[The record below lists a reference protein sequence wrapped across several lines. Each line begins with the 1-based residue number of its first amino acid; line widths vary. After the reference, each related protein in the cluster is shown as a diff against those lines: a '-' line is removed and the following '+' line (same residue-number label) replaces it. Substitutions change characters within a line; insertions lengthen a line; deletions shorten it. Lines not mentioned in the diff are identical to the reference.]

1 MGNSNKYNEP
11 TVDPQTGRTAKTS
24 RPVKTRHTVETSR
37 ETKTELIAKPD
48 SQIKPTWNDEV
59 PRLILYADF
68 MGFKNR
74 VYSSSHNDLK
84 QNLEKFNDAWH
95 KRLEPLQLGG
105 DLKFVQ
111 FSDSI
116 LVGVNGTSKK
126 MFNLISKAA
135 ISMMH
140 ESLQIKFGIKGV
152 IAQGIFSFDE
162 KKGLYFG
169 IPLIDAYILHEEIKF
184 YGIVVHHTA
193 ENTVK
198 NNLSR
203 NNPYAK
209 NNIYIEKGKVSHYH
223 LCWNLVDTKLAP
235 NDITPTCNSWLDA
248 IEETVSGAPRQYID
262 RTREIMKN
270 DQSELIKNK
279 NAFNTLSEKEDLSE
293 SNNDQAQHKPVA

>member
-1 MGNSNKYNEP
+1 MRNSNNNYKPDVEIK
-11 TVDPQTGRTAKTS
+11 TSCATKTS
-24 RPVKTRHTVETSR
+24 RTVKTNHTVNTSH
-37 ETKTELIAKPD
+37 ETKTGLIHKNNSQTKPA
-48 SQIKPTWNDEV
+48 WNDEV

-68 MGFKNR
+68 MGLKNR

-126 MFNLISKAA
+126 MFNLITKAA

-140 ESLQIKFGIKGV
+140 EALQIEFGIKGV
-152 IAQGIFSFDE
+152 IAQGIFTFDE

-169 IPLIDAYILHEEIKF
+169 IPLIDAYLLHEEIKF

-209 NNIYIEKGKVSHYH
+209 TNIYIEKGKVSHYH

-270 DQSELIKNK
+270 DKDELENNE
-279 NAFNTLSEKEDLSE
+279 NAFNRLTEKEELSELNHQPPE
-293 SNNDQAQHKPVA
+293 KPVA